1 MAQSTLDAFVLTT
14 DKHATVEDD
23 DNVEN
28 VKQAVVGTKS
38 SRHAVRLQAG
48 GVTTVLGLVDTIKLK
63 EAYARVIVVTLSWRH
78 VDACGADRVVV
89 ANELSG
95 AAYDFRP
102 PHNRKKGVDAETTP
116 TMSYNEICGIVDVGN
131 DIADLLMESE
141 HNHIIVIDGY
151 PKGHIYA
158 RLAVCVSMLCLKL
171 RRCAKAVTHRATP
184 PNDPTCKCALSVFKT
199 CRSVGDMS
207 AAAATYYN
215 SSLAHV
221 FP

>member
-1 MAQSTLDAFVLTT
+1 MAQGTLDAFVTT
-14 DKHATVEDD
+14 ADKHVTVEDD
-23 DNVEN
+23 GDVEEI
-28 VKQAVVGTKS
+28 KQAAVGTKS

-48 GVTTVLGLVDTIKLK
+48 GATTVLGLV
-63 EAYARVIVVTLSWRH
+63 EAVRVHEAHARVIVVTLSWRH

-102 PHNRKKGVDAETTP
+102 PQNRKKGVGAEPPP
-116 TMSYNEICGIVDVGN
+116 TMSYNELCGIIDVG
-131 DIADLLMESE
+131 DHIADLLMESE
-141 HNHIIVIDGY
+141 HNHVVVIDGY

-158 RLAVCVSMLCLKL
+158 RLAVCVAMRCLKL
-171 RRCAKAVTHRATP
+171 RRCAKTVTHRATP
-184 PNDPTCKCALSVFKT
+184 PNDAACKHALSAFKT

-215 SSLAHV
+215 STLAHR